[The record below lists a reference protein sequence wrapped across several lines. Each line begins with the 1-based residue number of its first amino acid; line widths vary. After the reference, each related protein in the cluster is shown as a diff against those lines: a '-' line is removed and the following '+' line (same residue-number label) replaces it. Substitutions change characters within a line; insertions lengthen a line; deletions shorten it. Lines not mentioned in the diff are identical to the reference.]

1 MNKTLKKIAIII
13 ALPVIAPIIVGTMW
27 LASKADHKEL
37 EKKNEEKEKGL
48 QALFFYCIKNCTK
61 YITITIAIMPLTIGV
76 ENLLLVSK

>member
-48 QALFFYCIKNCTK
+48 
-61 YITITIAIMPLTIGV
+61 
-76 ENLLLVSK
+76 